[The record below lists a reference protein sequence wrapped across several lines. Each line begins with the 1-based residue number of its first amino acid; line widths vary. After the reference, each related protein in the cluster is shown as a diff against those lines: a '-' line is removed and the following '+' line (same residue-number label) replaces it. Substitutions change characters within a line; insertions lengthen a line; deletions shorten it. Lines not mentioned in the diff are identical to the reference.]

1 MSDFDGGWASAKGR
15 RMKIRRLFIVGLLA
29 LGAFGVMP
37 GTAHA
42 DCLSDKVP
50 TDAGDKYLDDTCS
63 GCGWIMVAGKY
74 IPLFPC

>member
-1 MSDFDGGWASAKGR
+1 
-15 RMKIRRLFIVGLLA
+15 MKIKRLFIVGLMA
-29 LGAFGVMP
+29 LGAFGMMP
-37 GTAHA
+37 GTAQA

-50 TDAGDKYLDDTCS
+50 APVSNKILDTTCT

>member
-1 MSDFDGGWASAKGR
+1 
-15 RMKIRRLFIVGLLA
+15 MKIKRLFIVGLMA
-29 LGAFGVMP
+29 VGAFGVMP

-50 TDAGDKYLDDTCS
+50 APVSNKILDSTCS